1 MSRYRNLAVLVIV
14 IAAQLVLLAY
24 QVRTKDDVS
33 LLRSATV
40 TAVSPLAKA
49 LDNARGSSM
58 GFLDRYIL
66 LLRVEQENVR
76 LKTELDKMKLENQ
89 FLRTELTTADRV
101 RALAM
106 FQQQTRAK
114 TVAARIIGTGT
125 GANSKAV
132 FVDRGEKDGVQR
144 GMAVITPDGIVGK
157 VTFVYPAASQVL
169 LITDAFFAAGVI
181 SQRTRVPGTLK
192 GLGRSQVLVDHIQN
206 EIKVEEGEWFF
217 TSGDDRVFAKGLPAG
232 QVRTVRQ
239 GKEFK
244 EIFLDPTGLQRGLE
258 EVLIVLEGVHQM
270 IPEGSGPATGPVTIL
285 APPESAENKTPEQK
299 AAESGIPAL
308 STDADRLR
316 EKIKRIG
323 EIQGVRFGNAG
334 ARLPN
339 FNMDPAQV
347 TRPQAPVLAPPP
359 AGTAPGTA
367 TPPATTPVKPP
378 ATAPVPTPAK
388 PAAGGPAQQ

>member
-1 MSRYRNLAVLVIV
+1 MIRYRNLAVLVIV
-14 IAAQLVLLAY
+14 IAVQLVLLAY
-24 QVRTKDDVS
+24 QVRTKEDVS
-33 LLRSATV
+33 LLRSVTV

-66 LLRVEQENVR
+66 LLRVEQENSR

-89 FLRTELTTADRV
+89 FLRTEVTTADRV

-132 FVDRGEKDGVQR
+132 FVDRGAKDGVQR

-157 VTFVYPAASQVL
+157 VTFVYPSASQVL
-169 LITDAFFAAGVI
+169 LITDPFFAAGVI
-181 SQRTRVPGTLK
+181 SQKTRVPGTLK

-206 EIKVEEGEWFF
+206 EVKLEEGEWFF

-270 IPEGSGPATGPVTIL
+270 IPEGTGPATGPVL
-285 APPESAENKTPEQK
+285 MVEPPAESAQAKTAEQL
-299 AAESGIPAL
+299 AIETGIPAL

-323 EIQGVRFGNAG
+323 EIQGVRYGNAG
-334 ARLPN
+334 GRLPN
-339 FNMDPAQV
+339 FNMDPNQV
-347 TRPQAPVLAPPP
+347 TRPQAPVLGPPKP
-359 AGTAPGTA
+359 TAPA
-367 TPPATTPVKPP
+367 TTTPQPPATTPAAAPVKPP
-378 ATAPVPTPAK
+378 
-388 PAAGGPAQQ
+388 Q

>member
-24 QVRTKDDVS
+24 QVRTKEDVS
-33 LLRSATV
+33 LLRSVTV

-49 LDNARGSSM
+49 LDKARGLSM

-66 LLRVEQENVR
+66 LLRVEQENER
-76 LKTELDKMKLENQ
+76 LMNELDRMKLENQ

-132 FVDRGEKDGVQR
+132 FVDRGGKDGVQR

-157 VTFVYPAASQVL
+157 VTFVYTSASQVL
-169 LITDAFFAAGVI
+169 LITDPFFAAGVI
-181 SQRTRVPGTLK
+181 SQKTRVPGTLK
-192 GLGRSQVLVDHIQN
+192 GLGRSQVLVDHVQN

-244 EIFLDPTGLQRGLE
+244 EIFLDPAGLQRGLE
-258 EVLIVLEGVHQM
+258 EVLIVLEGIHQM
-270 IPEGSGPATGPVTIL
+270 IPEGTGPATGPVSMT
-285 APPESAENKTPEQK
+285 ARPGEPAEAKTSEQMVI
-299 AAESGIPAL
+299 ESGSPAV

-323 EIQGVRFGNAG
+323 EIQGVRFGTAG

-339 FNMDPAQV
+339 FNMDPGQVPRAQS
-347 TRPQAPVLAPPP
+347 PVP
-359 AGTAPGTA
+359 AA
-367 TPPATTPVKPP
+367 PVKP
-378 ATAPVPTPAK
+378 VPLP
-388 PAAGGPAQQ
+388 Q

>member
-24 QVRTKDDVS
+24 QVRTKEDVS
-33 LLRSATV
+33 LLRSVTV

-58 GFLDRYIL
+58 GFLDRYFL
-66 LLRVEQENVR
+66 LIRVEQENER
-76 LKTELDKMKLENQ
+76 LRTELDKMKLENQ

-106 FQQQTRAK
+106 FQQQSRAK

-132 FVDRGEKDGVQR
+132 FVDRGAKDGVLR

-157 VTFVYPAASQVL
+157 VTFVYQSASQVL
-169 LITDAFFAAGVI
+169 LITDPFFAAGVI
-181 SQRTRVPGTLK
+181 SQKSRVPGTLK
-192 GLGRSQVLVDHIQN
+192 GLGRSQVLVDHVQN
-206 EIKVEEGEWFF
+206 EVKVEEGEWFF

-258 EVLIVLEGVHQM
+258 EVLIVLDGVHQM
-270 IPEGSGPATGPVTIL
+270 IPEGSGPASGPVVMMT
-285 APPESAENKTPEQK
+285 PPESGETKTAEQH
-299 AAESGIPAL
+299 AIESGIPAL

-323 EIQGVRFGNAG
+323 EIQGVKYGSAG

-339 FNMDPAQV
+339 FNMDPNQV
-347 TRPQAPVLAPPP
+347 ARPQASVLAPPKP
-359 AGTAPGTA
+359 AAPPPDTAPE
-367 TPPATTPVKPP
+367 TPPVKPNP
-378 ATAPVPTPAK
+378 PP
-388 PAAGGPAQQ
+388 Q

>member
-24 QVRTKDDVS
+24 QVRTKEDVS
-33 LLRSATV
+33 LLRSVTV

-58 GFLDRYIL
+58 GFLDRYFL
-66 LLRVEQENVR
+66 LMRVEQENER
-76 LKTELDKMKLENQ
+76 LRTELDKMKLENQ

-132 FVDRGEKDGVQR
+132 FVDRGAKDGVQR

-157 VTFVYPAASQVL
+157 VTFVYQSASQVL
-169 LITDAFFAAGVI
+169 LITDPFFAAGVI
-181 SQRTRVPGTLK
+181 SQKSRVPGTLK
-192 GLGRSQVLVDHIQN
+192 GLGRSQVLVDHVQN
-206 EIKVEEGEWFF
+206 EVKVEEGEWFF

-232 QVRTVRQ
+232 QVRTMRQ
-239 GKEFK
+239 GKEFQ

-270 IPEGSGPATGPVTIL
+270 IPEGSGPAAGPVVMMT
-285 APPESAENKTPEQK
+285 PPESADAKTAEQH
-299 AAESGIPAL
+299 AIESGIPAL

-323 EIQGVRFGNAG
+323 EIQGVKYGNAG

-339 FNMDPAQV
+339 FNMDPNQV
-347 TRPQAPVLAPPP
+347 SRPQASVLAPPKP
-359 AGTAPGTA
+359 AA
-367 TPPATTPVKPP
+367 PPANSPP
-378 ATAPVPTPAK
+378 ETSPAK
-388 PAAGGPAQQ
+388 PNPPPQ

>member
-24 QVRTKDDVS
+24 QVRTKEDVS

-49 LDNARGSSM
+49 LDNARGSSL

-66 LLRVEQENVR
+66 LLRVEQENER

-132 FVDRGEKDGVQR
+132 FVDRGMKDGVER

-169 LITDAFFAAGVI
+169 LITDPFFAAGVI
-181 SQRTRVPGTLK
+181 SQKSRVPGTLK

-244 EIFLDPTGLQRGLE
+244 EIFLDPSGLQRGLE
-258 EVLIVLEGVHQM
+258 EVLIVLEGVHQA
-270 IPEGSGPATGPVTIL
+270 IPEGTGPAAGPVSFIL
-285 APPESAENKTPEQK
+285 PPPESAETRVAEQK
-299 AAESGIPAL
+299 ALESGIPAL

-339 FNMDPAQV
+339 FNMDPNQV
-347 TRPQAPVLAPPP
+347 TRPQASVLAPPP
-359 AGTAPGTA
+359 RPAEGQAPAPAPATA
-367 TPPATTPVKPP
+367 TPATPTNPP
-378 ATAPVPTPAK
+378 
-388 PAAGGPAQQ
+388 QQ

>member
-24 QVRTKDDVS
+24 QVRTKEDVS

-40 TAVSPLAKA
+40 TAVSPLAKG
-49 LDNARGSSM
+49 LDGLRGSTI
-58 GFLDRYIL
+58 GFLERYIL
-66 LLRVEQENVR
+66 LLRVQQENER
-76 LKTELDKMKLENQ
+76 LQSELDRMKMENQ

-101 RALAM
+101 RALAL
-106 FQQQTRAK
+106 FQQQTRSK

-132 FVDRGEKDGVQR
+132 FVDRGAKDGVQR

-157 VTFVYPAASQVL
+157 VTFVYPSAAQVL
-169 LITDAFFAAGVI
+169 LITDSFFAAGVI
-181 SQRTRVPGTLK
+181 SQKTRVPGTLK
-192 GLGRSQVLVDHIQN
+192 GLGRSQVLVDHVQN

-232 QVRTVRQ
+232 QVRIVRQ

-244 EIFLDPTGLQRGLE
+244 EIFLDPSGLQRGLE
-258 EVLIVLEGVHQM
+258 EVLIVLEGVHQT
-270 IPEGSGPATGPVTIL
+270 IPEGTGPAAGPVSLMTPPD
-285 APPESAENKTPEQK
+285 APDAKTPEQL
-299 AAESGIPAL
+299 AVEAGIPVL

-323 EIQGVRFGNAG
+323 EIQGVRIGTAG
-334 ARLPN
+334 PRLPN
-339 FNMDPAQV
+339 FNMDPNQV
-347 TRPQAPVLAPPP
+347 TRPQAPMLAPPKP
-359 AGTAPGTA
+359 AEAKPSAAPATGEGAAPAAPA
-367 TPPATTPVKPP
+367 TPV
-378 ATAPVPTPAK
+378 
-388 PAAGGPAQQ
+388 QQP

>member
-24 QVRTKDDVS
+24 QVRTKEDVS
-33 LLRSATV
+33 LLRSVTV

-49 LDNARGSSM
+49 LDHARGSSM

-66 LLRVEQENVR
+66 LLRVEQENER
-76 LKTELDKMKLENQ
+76 MRTELDRMKLENQ

-101 RALAM
+101 RALVM

-132 FVDRGEKDGVQR
+132 FVDRGSKDGVRR

-157 VTFVYPAASQVL
+157 VTFVYTSASQVL
-169 LITDAFFAAGVI
+169 LITDPFFAAGVI
-181 SQRTRVPGTLK
+181 SQKSRVPGTLK
-192 GLGRSQVLVDHIQN
+192 GLGRSQVLVDHVQN

-270 IPEGSGPATGPVTIL
+270 IPEGTGPASGPVSMVEPGPGETK
-285 APPESAENKTPEQK
+285 SM
-299 AAESGIPAL
+299 ESGTPAL

-339 FNMDPAQV
+339 FNMDPNQV
-347 TRPQAPVLAPPP
+347 TRPQAPVLTPPKPVAAPEGAAPASPPP
-359 AGTAPGTA
+359 
-367 TPPATTPVKPP
+367 
-378 ATAPVPTPAK
+378 VP
-388 PAAGGPAQQ
+388 Q

>member
-24 QVRTKDDVS
+24 QVRTKEDVS
-33 LLRSATV
+33 LLRSVTV

-49 LDNARGSSM
+49 LDNARGSSL

-66 LLRVEQENVR
+66 LLRVEQENER
-76 LKTELDKMKLENQ
+76 LKNELDKMKLENQ

-114 TVAARIIGTGT
+114 TVAARVIGNGT

-132 FVDRGEKDGVQR
+132 FVDRGEKDGVMR

-157 VTFVYPAASQVL
+157 VTFVYPSASQVL
-169 LITDAFFAAGVI
+169 LITDPFFAAGVI
-181 SQRTRVPGTLK
+181 SQKSRVPGTLK

-217 TSGDDRVFAKGLPAG
+217 TSGDDRVFAKGLPVG
-232 QVRTVRQ
+232 QVRTTRQ

-244 EIFLDPTGLQRGLE
+244 EIYLDPSGLQQGLE

-270 IPEGSGPATGPVTIL
+270 IPEGNGPATGPVVVMP
-285 APPESAENKTPEQK
+285 PPESSERKPEDPK
-299 AAESGIPAL
+299 AAEPVTPGLA
-308 STDADRLR
+308 TDADRLR

-323 EIQGVRFGNAG
+323 EIQGVKFGTAG

-339 FNMDPAQV
+339 FNMDPNQV
-347 TRPQAPVLAPPP
+347 SRPQAPVLSPP
-359 AGTAPGTA
+359 
-367 TPPATTPVKPP
+367 KPL
-378 ATAPVPTPAK
+378 AE
-388 PAAGGPAQQ
+388 GPAQAAPRPQQQQ

>member
-1 MSRYRNLAVLVIV
+1 MSRYRNLAVLVAV

-24 QVRTKDDVS
+24 QVRTKEDVS
-33 LLRSATV
+33 LLRSVTV

-66 LLRVEQENVR
+66 LLRVEQENER
-76 LKTELDKMKLENQ
+76 LKSELDRMKLENQ

-157 VTFVYPAASQVL
+157 VTFVYPSAAQVL
-169 LITDAFFAAGVI
+169 LITDPFFAAGVI
-181 SQRTRVPGTLK
+181 SQKTRVPGTLK

-258 EVLIVLEGVHQM
+258 EVLIVLEGVHQI
-270 IPEGSGPATGPVTIL
+270 IPEGSGPATGPVTL
-285 APPESAENKTPEQK
+285 MAPPPDSSETKTAEQK

-339 FNMDPAQV
+339 FNMDPNQV
-347 TRPQAPVLAPPP
+347 TRPQAPVLAPPKPAAP
-359 AGTAPGTA
+359 AGAA
-367 TPPATTPVKPP
+367 APATTPPANPPP
-378 ATAPVPTPAK
+378 ANNPAPSANPP
-388 PAAGGPAQQ
+388 GQR

>member
-24 QVRTKDDVS
+24 QVRTKEDVS

-49 LDNARGSSM
+49 LDNVRGSSM
-58 GFLDRYIL
+58 GFLDRYFL
-66 LLRVEQENVR
+66 LLRVEQENER
-76 LKTELDKMKLENQ
+76 MKSELDRMKLEIQ

-132 FVDRGEKDGVQR
+132 FVDRGQKDGVQR

-157 VTFVYPAASQVL
+157 VTFVYPSAAQVL
-169 LITDAFFAAGVI
+169 LITDPFFAAGVI
-181 SQRTRVPGTLK
+181 SQKTRVPGTLK

-244 EIFLDPTGLQRGLE
+244 EIFLDPSGLQRGLE
-258 EVLIVLEGVHQM
+258 EVLIVLEGVHQA
-270 IPEGSGPATGPVTIL
+270 IPEGSGPAVGPVTVISP
-285 APPESAENKTPEQK
+285 PPESAETKTAEQK
-299 AAESGIPAL
+299 AIEAGIPAL

-323 EIQGVRFGNAG
+323 EIQGVHFGNAG
-334 ARLPN
+334 SRLPN
-339 FNMDPAQV
+339 FNMDPNQV
-347 TRPQAPVLAPPP
+347 SRPQGPPILAPAKPTPP
-359 AGTAPGTA
+359 PSQ
-367 TPPATTPVKPP
+367 PATTTQAAPQNPVQP
-378 ATAPVPTPAK
+378 
-388 PAAGGPAQQ
+388 

>member
-24 QVRTKDDVS
+24 QVRTKEDVS
-33 LLRSATV
+33 LLRSVTV

-58 GFLDRYIL
+58 GFLDRYFL
-66 LLRVEQENVR
+66 LLRVERENER
-76 LKTELDKMKLENQ
+76 LSTELDKMKLENQ

-132 FVDRGEKDGVQR
+132 FVDRGDNDGVQR

-157 VTFVYPAASQVL
+157 VTFVYASASQVL
-169 LITDAFFAAGVI
+169 LITDPFFAAGVI
-181 SQRTRVPGTLK
+181 SQKTRVPGTLK

-206 EIKVEEGEWFF
+206 EVKVEEGEWFF

-244 EIFLDPTGLQRGLE
+244 EIFLDPAGLQRGLE
-258 EVLIVLEGVHQM
+258 EVLIVLDGVHQM
-270 IPEGSGPATGPVTIL
+270 IPEGMGPATGPVTMEE
-285 APPESAENKTPEQK
+285 PPGESPE
-299 AAESGIPAL
+299 ANSGEPNATETGIPAL

-316 EKIKRIG
+316 EKIRRIG
-323 EIQGVRFGNAG
+323 EIQGVRFGTAG

-339 FNMDPAQV
+339 FNMDPNQV
-347 TRPQAPVLAPPP
+347 NRQQGPAVVPPKPLAAPAPAGPAPRQNPPP
-359 AGTAPGTA
+359 
-367 TPPATTPVKPP
+367 
-378 ATAPVPTPAK
+378 
-388 PAAGGPAQQ
+388 Q

>member
-14 IAAQLVLLAY
+14 IAAQLVLVAY
-24 QVRTKDDVS
+24 QVRTKEDVS
-33 LLRSATV
+33 LLRSVTV

-66 LLRVEQENVR
+66 LVRVEQENER

-132 FVDRGEKDGVQR
+132 FVDRGGKDGVQR

-157 VTFVYPAASQVL
+157 VTFVYPSASQVL
-169 LITDAFFAAGVI
+169 LITDPFFAAGVI
-181 SQRTRVPGTLK
+181 SQKTRVPGTLK
-192 GLGRSQVLVDHIQN
+192 GLGRSQVLVDHVQN

-258 EVLIVLEGVHQM
+258 EVLIVLEGIHQM
-270 IPEGSGPATGPVTIL
+270 IPEGIGPAIGPVTMVEPPAEL
-285 APPESAENKTPEQK
+285 AEARTADQK
-299 AAESGIPAL
+299 ALESGIPAL

-339 FNMDPAQV
+339 FNMDPNQV
-347 TRPQAPVLAPPP
+347 TRPQAPVLAAPKPAAPPP
-359 AGTAPGTA
+359 AVETAKPG
-367 TPPATTPVKPP
+367 PPAN
-378 ATAPVPTPAK
+378 
-388 PAAGGPAQQ
+388 